1 MVGAL
6 KKWLGIK
13 ALEDESLILAKT
25 LKAHIERMDAIEA
38 HFISECEQIVKSIAE
53 TKELTS
59 EPAKP
64 KIVPKQRV
72 NWKNFRSAAEK
83 ASEPEREE
91 A

>member
-6 KKWLGIK
+6 KRWLGIK
-13 ALEDESLILAKT
+13 ALEGENLILAKA
-25 LKAHIERMDAIEA
+25 LQAHSKRIDEALEAAHVGQRMALDA
-38 HFISECEQIVKSIAE
+38 Q
-53 TKELTS
+53 KELTS